1 MKKAFI
7 FVESNTSGTG
17 QLFASTAVRLG
28 FVPVLL
34 AADAGKYSYVAE
46 DGIEFVQVDTS
57 DCAALRQSLN
67 TLEGR
72 YSMRGIYSSSEYF
85 IETAARLAAE
95 RGLPAE
101 NFEAIRTCRNK
112 NLQRQK
118 LKEAGIRIPR
128 FQLLSLRHPLEL
140 ILSEIPLPV
149 IIKPN
154 AGTGSMGV
162 RLCRTVE
169 SARAHAALLLD
180 RTVNERGMRQVPE
193 VLVEEYMTGSEYSV
207 EILGGSVIGICAKH
221 VSPEPFFVETG
232 HDFPAPLPKLL
243 AQQIRRLALSGAR
256 AMGLQWG
263 AVHVEIRNTPKGPAI
278 VEINPRLAGGFIPE
292 LVRLA
297 TGVDLIEAVLRR
309 AVGEEARLQRTVEKH
324 ASIRFILPPADGV
337 LSAVGG
343 TGTGSM
349 QNEVADIRMYRK
361 PGENVR
367 IHHDFRDRIGH
378 VIACAETGTSA
389 RETAAAVR
397 DKVRVCIS

>member
-1 MKKAFI
+1 MKNAII

-17 QLFASTAVRLG
+17 RLFASTAVRLG
-28 FVPVLL
+28 FVPILL

-46 DGIEFVQVDTS
+46 DGIEFLQVDTS
-57 DCAALRQSLN
+57 DCAALRESLD
-67 TLEGR
+67 TLQGK
-72 YSMRGIYSSSEYF
+72 YVIRGIHSSSEYF

-101 NFEAIRTCRNK
+101 NLEAIRTCRNK
-112 NLQRQK
+112 YLQRQK
-118 LKEAGIRIPR
+118 LQEAGIRIPR
-128 FQLLSLRHPLEL
+128 FQLLSLYRPLEP

-162 RLCRTVE
+162 RLCRTLE
-169 SARAHAALLLD
+169 NARAHAALLLD
-180 RTVNERGMRQVPE
+180 CTVNERGMRQVPE
-193 VLVEEYMTGSEYSV
+193 VLVEEYMTGPEYSV
-207 EILGGSVIGICAKH
+207 EILGESVIGICAKH

-232 HDFPAPLPKLL
+232 HDFPAPLSKLV
-243 AQQIRRLALSGAR
+243 ARQIGRLALSSAR
-256 AMGLQWG
+256 AVGLRWG
-263 AVHVEIRNTPKGPAI
+263 AVHIEIRNTPKGPSI

-297 TGVDLIEAVLRR
+297 TGLDLIEAVLRR
-309 AVGEEARLQRTVEKH
+309 AVGEEGRLRKTAEKH
-324 ASIRFILPPADGV
+324 ASIRFIVPSADGV
-337 LSAVGG
+337 LRAVGG
-343 TGTGSM
+343 TGMGSM
-349 QNEVADIRMYRK
+349 QKEVVDIRMYRK

-378 VIACAETGTSA
+378 IIACAETGTAA

-397 DKVRVCIS
+397 DQVRVCIS